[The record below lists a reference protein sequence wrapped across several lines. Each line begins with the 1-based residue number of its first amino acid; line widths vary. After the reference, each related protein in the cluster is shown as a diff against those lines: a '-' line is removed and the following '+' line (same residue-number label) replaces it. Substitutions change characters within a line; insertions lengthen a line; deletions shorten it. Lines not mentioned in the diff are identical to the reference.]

1 VHRPAIRRLL
11 VPTILIVAMAWA
23 AHGFLAELWRARG
36 LRAGSKRPGA
46 PALLWRFESPEVRR
60 LGLLL
65 EDAAAKVGDAGP
77 VVFEVRNGERSQ
89 EQFVFRW
96 AQFLRPDLELV
107 MWRDLHRRPIG
118 PSHWLVFGARSKAPA
133 PARRRFQLRHGVLFV
148 LR

>member
-1 VHRPAIRRLL
+1 MRRLL
-11 VPTILIVAMAWA
+11 VPTILIVAMALV
-23 AHGFLAELWRARG
+23 AHGFLAELGRARG
-36 LRAGSKRPGA
+36 MWGRARQPGA

-60 LGLLL
+60 LGRLL

-77 VVFEVRNGERSQ
+77 VVFEARNCEPSQ

-107 MWRDLHRRPIG
+107 LWRDLRRRPIE
-118 PSHWLVFGARSKAPA
+118 PSHWLVFGARSKAPV
-133 PARRRFQLRHGVLFV
+133 PARRRLQLRHGVLFV